1 MANQF
6 TLPSLGDNVKAG
18 DVLRMLVK
26 PGDTVTRDQ
35 AVMELETDK
44 ATVEVPSSIEG
55 TVAEVKVKDGDR
67 IEIGQ
72 VVFTVAGDG
81 AAPAAETP
89 VEAPVSVATAS
100 AEAVDA
106 QDTAQDK
113 APDGAPQAAGE
124 PPASSG
130 RIEVTL
136 PSLGDNVEGG
146 DVLHVLVKVGDTVA
160 KDQGILEL
168 ETDKAT
174 VEVPSPAAGT
184 VKEVAVNDGD
194 QLAVGQLVLVLEG
207 AVAHAAA
214 AASIP
219 AAAQPQT
226 DAPEVKAAAG
236 RPMSPTPGPQGG
248 TAGAPSGAA
257 SGAGRTS

>member
-67 IEIGQ
+67 IEVGQ

-106 QDTAQDK
+106 
-113 APDGAPQAAGE
+113 
-124 PPASSG
+124 
-130 RIEVTL
+130 
-136 PSLGDNVEGG
+136 
-146 DVLHVLVKVGDTVA
+146 
-160 KDQGILEL
+160 
-168 ETDKAT
+168 
-174 VEVPSPAAGT
+174 
-184 VKEVAVNDGD
+184 
-194 QLAVGQLVLVLEG
+194 
-207 AVAHAAA
+207 
-214 AASIP
+214 
-219 AAAQPQT
+219 
-226 DAPEVKAAAG
+226 
-236 RPMSPTPGPQGG
+236 
-248 TAGAPSGAA
+248 
-257 SGAGRTS
+257 